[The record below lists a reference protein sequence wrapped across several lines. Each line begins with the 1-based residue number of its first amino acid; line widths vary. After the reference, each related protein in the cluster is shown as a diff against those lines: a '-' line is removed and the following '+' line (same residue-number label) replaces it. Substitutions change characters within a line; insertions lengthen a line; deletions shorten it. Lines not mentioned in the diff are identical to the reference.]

1 MYSFESEV
9 VIIKTKEKIALTFLC
24 ILNVLLSA
32 CLIVVTFLTK
42 DLINVALTH
51 DQNKWNILLGYAGCL
66 IGVVVIQ
73 ITFKIIYNFI
83 FNKASINYELELKE
97 KIYQSYLLKDI
108 SQIRFIHSGEMSNIY
123 INDVKNVTDGYFS
136 VIPATILNISKFL
149 FAFIALVIIDW
160 RFLLVAL
167 VIGLLA
173 FCYSR
178 FYGRKVKKLQKDALA
193 KDGKLISYMQE
204 STENIK
210 LIKAMN
216 AEESATELLNKRSK
230 ENFEAKYRYHNF
242 AIIGSAGLLSVL
254 NFTYIVALIY
264 GAIMLFKYP
273 DAFSYGTLVSLLQLV
288 NYFETPFTS
297 LSRVLNK
304 YYAFKV
310 SDKRIK
316 EIFALKEEEQNLL
329 DVDFKQIVF
338 DNVSFDYDKQVIKNL
353 SFVVN
358 KNDLVA
364 IKGRSGIGKS
374 TIINLLLGFIKPK
387 EGEIYIIDKDN
398 NKINVG
404 ANTRNLFSYVPQE
417 VIMFSGSIRE
427 NISLFVKNKT
437 EEEINEALKLSCIY
451 DEIMAMPKKLDNIL
465 TERGQGLSLGQIQRI
480 LIAIAILK
488 DNDVL
493 LLDEFTSALDKEVET
508 KIVNNLLKLHKTI
521 IMISHRNLEIQ
532 GCKEIQLEEIEN
544 D

>member
-1 MYSFESEV
+1 M

-24 ILNVLLSA
+24 VLNVLLSA

-51 DQNKWNILLGYAGCL
+51 DQSKWNILLGYAGCL

-83 FNKASINYELELKE
+83 LNKASINYELELKE
-97 KIYQSYLLKDI
+97 KIYQSYLSKDI

-149 FAFIALVIIDW
+149 FAFIALIIIDW

-178 FYGRKVKKLQKDALA
+178 FYGRKVKKLQKDSLA

-329 DVDFKQIVF
+329 EIDFKQIVF

-358 KNDLVA
+358 KSDLVA

-387 EGEIYIIDKDN
+387 EGSIYIIDNDN
-398 NKINVG
+398 NKISVG

-451 DEIMAMPKKLDNIL
+451 DEIMAMPKKLDNVL

-488 DNDVL
+488 NNDVL

-508 KIVNNLLKLHKTI
+508 KIVSNLLKLHKTI

-532 GCKEIQLEEIEN
+532 ECKEIKLEEIEN

>member
-73 ITFKIIYNFI
+73 ITFKIVYNFI
-83 FNKASINYELELKE
+83 LNKASINYELELKE
-97 KIYQSYLLKDI
+97 KIYQNYLSKDI

-404 ANTRNLFSYVPQE
+404 ANTRSLFSYVPQE

-451 DEIMAMPKKLDNIL
+451 DEIMAMPKKLDNVL

-493 LLDEFTSALDKEVET
+493 LLDEFTSALDKEVEA

-532 GCKEIQLEEIEN
+532 ECKEVKLEEVEN

>member
-24 ILNVLLSA
+24 VLNVLLSA

-51 DQNKWNILLGYAGCL
+51 DQSKWNILLGYAGCL

-149 FAFIALVIIDW
+149 FAFVALIIIDW

-178 FYGRKVKKLQKDALA
+178 FYGKKVKKLQKDSLA

-216 AEESATELLNKRSK
+216 AEGSATELLNKRSK

-316 EIFALKEEEQNLL
+316 EIFALKEEKQNLL
-329 DVDFKQIVF
+329 DVDFKQIIF

-387 EGEIYIIDKDN
+387 EGSIYIIDNDN
-398 NKINVG
+398 NKISVG

-532 GCKEIQLEEIEN
+532 ECKEVKLEEVEN

>member
-51 DQNKWNILLGYAGCL
+51 DQNKWNILLRYAGCL

-73 ITFKIIYNFI
+73 ITFKIVYNFI
-83 FNKASINYELELKE
+83 LNKASINYELELKE
-97 KIYQSYLLKDI
+97 KIYQSYLSKDI

-398 NKINVG
+398 NKISVG

-451 DEIMAMPKKLDNIL
+451 DEIMAMPKKLDNVL

-532 GCKEIQLEEIEN
+532 ECKEVKLEEVEN

>member
-24 ILNVLLSA
+24 MLNVLLSA

-73 ITFKIIYNFI
+73 ITFKIVYNFI
-83 FNKASINYELELKE
+83 LNKASINYELELKE
-97 KIYQSYLLKDI
+97 KIYQSYLSKDI

-404 ANTRNLFSYVPQE
+404 ANTRSLFSYVPQE

-451 DEIMAMPKKLDNIL
+451 DEIMAMPKKLDNVL

-493 LLDEFTSALDKEVET
+493 LLDEFTSALDKEVEA

-532 GCKEIQLEEIEN
+532 ECKEVKLEEVEN

>member
-83 FNKASINYELELKE
+83 LNKASINYELELKE
-97 KIYQSYLLKDI
+97 KIYQSYLSKDI

-149 FAFIALVIIDW
+149 FAFIALIIIDW

-178 FYGRKVKKLQKDALA
+178 FYGRRVKKLQKDALA

-273 DAFSYGTLVSLLQLV
+273 EAFSYGTLVSLLQLV

-329 DVDFKQIVF
+329 NVDFKQIVF

-398 NKINVG
+398 NKISIG
-404 ANTRNLFSYVPQE
+404 ANTRSLFSYVPQE

-427 NISLFVKNKT
+427 NISLFVKDKT

-451 DEIMAMPKKLDNIL
+451 DEIMAMPKKLDNVL

-488 DNDVL
+488 NNDVL

-532 GCKEIQLEEIEN
+532 ECKEIKLEEVEN

>member
-51 DQNKWNILLGYAGCL
+51 DQNKWNILLRYAGCL

-73 ITFKIIYNFI
+73 ITFKIVYNFI
-83 FNKASINYELELKE
+83 LNKASINYELELKE
-97 KIYQSYLLKDI
+97 KIYQSYLSKDI

-316 EIFALKEEEQNLL
+316 EIFALKEEGQNLL

-398 NKINVG
+398 NKISVG
-404 ANTRNLFSYVPQE
+404 ANTRSLFSYVPQE

-451 DEIMAMPKKLDNIL
+451 DEIMAMPKKLDNVL

-532 GCKEIQLEEIEN
+532 ECKEVKLEEVEN

>member
-32 CLIVVTFLTK
+32 CLIVVIFLTK

-51 DQNKWNILLGYAGCL
+51 DQNKLNILLGYAGCL

-73 ITFKIIYNFI
+73 ITFKIVYNFI
-83 FNKASINYELELKE
+83 LNKASINYELELKE
-97 KIYQSYLLKDI
+97 KIYQNYLSKDI

-297 LSRVLNK
+297 LSRVLNN

-404 ANTRNLFSYVPQE
+404 ANTRSLFSYVPQE

-451 DEIMAMPKKLDNIL
+451 DEIMAMPKKLDNVL

-493 LLDEFTSALDKEVET
+493 LLDEFTSALDKEVEA

-532 GCKEIQLEEIEN
+532 ECKEVKLEEVEN

>member
-51 DQNKWNILLGYAGCL
+51 AQNKWNILLGYAGCL

-73 ITFKIIYNFI
+73 ITFKIVYNFI
-83 FNKASINYELELKE
+83 LNKASINYELELKE
-97 KIYQSYLLKDI
+97 KIYQSYLSKDI

-387 EGEIYIIDKDN
+387 EGSIYIIDKDN
-398 NKINVG
+398 NKISVG

-451 DEIMAMPKKLDNIL
+451 DEIMAMPKKLDNVL

>member
-51 DQNKWNILLGYAGCL
+51 AQNKWNILLGYAGCL

-73 ITFKIIYNFI
+73 ITFKIVYNFI
-83 FNKASINYELELKE
+83 LNKASINYELELKE
-97 KIYQSYLLKDI
+97 KIYQSYLSKDI

-316 EIFALKEEEQNLL
+316 EIFALKEEKQNLL
-329 DVDFKQIVF
+329 SINFKQIIF

-387 EGEIYIIDKDN
+387 EGSIYIIDKDN
-398 NKINVG
+398 NKISVG

-451 DEIMAMPKKLDNIL
+451 DEIMAMPKKLDNVL

>member
-404 ANTRNLFSYVPQE
+404 ANTRSLFSYVPQE

>member
-149 FAFIALVIIDW
+149 FAFVALIVIDW

-178 FYGRKVKKLQKDALA
+178 FYGKKVKKLQKDSLA

-216 AEESATELLNKRSK
+216 AEGSATELLNKRSK

-316 EIFALKEEEQNLL
+316 EIFALKEERQNLL
-329 DVDFKQIVF
+329 DVDFKQIIF

-398 NKINVG
+398 NKISVG

>member
-24 ILNVLLSA
+24 VLNVLLSA

-51 DQNKWNILLGYAGCL
+51 DQNKWNILLRYAGCL

-149 FAFIALVIIDW
+149 FAFVALIVIDW

-178 FYGRKVKKLQKDALA
+178 FYGKKVKKLQKDSLA

-216 AEESATELLNKRSK
+216 AEGSATELLNKRSK

-316 EIFALKEEEQNLL
+316 EIFALKEEKQNLL
-329 DVDFKQIVF
+329 SINFKQIIF

-387 EGEIYIIDKDN
+387 EGSIYIIDNDN
-398 NKINVG
+398 NKISVG

>member
-51 DQNKWNILLGYAGCL
+51 DQNKWNILLRYAGCL

-73 ITFKIIYNFI
+73 ITFKIVYNFI
-83 FNKASINYELELKE
+83 LNKASINYELELKE
-97 KIYQSYLLKDI
+97 KIYQSYLSKDI

-178 FYGRKVKKLQKDALA
+178 FYGKKVKKLQKDALA

>member
-149 FAFIALVIIDW
+149 FAFVALIVIDW

-178 FYGRKVKKLQKDALA
+178 FYGRKVKKLQKNALA

-216 AEESATELLNKRSK
+216 AEGSATELLNKRSK

-273 DAFSYGTLVSLLQLV
+273 NAFSYGTLVSLLQLV

-316 EIFALKEEEQNLL
+316 EIFALKEETQNLL
-329 DVDFKQIVF
+329 SINFKQIIF

-387 EGEIYIIDKDN
+387 EGSIYIIDNDN
-398 NKINVG
+398 NKISVG

-451 DEIMAMPKKLDNIL
+451 NEIMAMPKKLDNVL

>member
-97 KIYQSYLLKDI
+97 KIYQSYLSKDI

-451 DEIMAMPKKLDNIL
+451 DEIMAMPKKLDNVL

-532 GCKEIQLEEIEN
+532 ECKEVKLEEVEN

>member
-97 KIYQSYLLKDI
+97 KIYQSYLSKDI

-404 ANTRNLFSYVPQE
+404 ANTRSLFSYVPQE

-437 EEEINEALKLSCIY
+437 EGEINEALKLSCIY
-451 DEIMAMPKKLDNIL
+451 DEIMAMPKKLDNVL

-532 GCKEIQLEEIEN
+532 ECKEVKLEEVEN

>member
-51 DQNKWNILLGYAGCL
+51 DQSKWNILLRYAGCL
-66 IGVVVIQ
+66 IGVVVFQ

-149 FAFIALVIIDW
+149 FAFVALIVIDW

-178 FYGRKVKKLQKDALA
+178 FYGKKVKKLQKDSLA

-216 AEESATELLNKRSK
+216 AEGSATELLNKRSK

-316 EIFALKEEEQNLL
+316 EIFALKEEKQNLL
-329 DVDFKQIVF
+329 SINFKQIIF

-398 NKINVG
+398 NKISVG

-480 LIAIAILK
+480 LFAIAILK

-532 GCKEIQLEEIEN
+532 GCKEIQLDEIEN

>member
-51 DQNKWNILLGYAGCL
+51 DQNKWNILLRYAGCL

-97 KIYQSYLLKDI
+97 KIYQSYLSKDI

-329 DVDFKQIVF
+329 DVYFKQIVF

-404 ANTRNLFSYVPQE
+404 ANTRSLFSYVPQE

-437 EEEINEALKLSCIY
+437 EGEINEALKLSCIY
-451 DEIMAMPKKLDNIL
+451 DEIMAMPKKLDNVL

-532 GCKEIQLEEIEN
+532 ECKEVKLEEVEN

>member
-51 DQNKWNILLGYAGCL
+51 DQSKWNILLRYAGCL

-149 FAFIALVIIDW
+149 FAFVALIVIDW

-178 FYGRKVKKLQKDALA
+178 FYGKKVKKLQKDSLA

-273 DAFSYGTLVSLLQLV
+273 NAFSYGTLVSLLQLV

-316 EIFALKEEEQNLL
+316 EIFALKEETQNLL
-329 DVDFKQIVF
+329 SINFKQIIF

-387 EGEIYIIDKDN
+387 EGSIYIIDNDN
-398 NKINVG
+398 NKISVG

>member
-97 KIYQSYLLKDI
+97 KIYQSYLSKDI

-178 FYGRKVKKLQKDALA
+178 FYGRKVKKLQKNALA

-216 AEESATELLNKRSK
+216 AEGSATELLNKRSK

-316 EIFALKEEEQNLL
+316 EIFALKEEKQNLL

-387 EGEIYIIDKDN
+387 EGEIYIIDNDN
-398 NKINVG
+398 NKISVG

>member
-97 KIYQSYLLKDI
+97 KIYQSYLSKDI

-216 AEESATELLNKRSK
+216 AEGSATELLNKRSK

-404 ANTRNLFSYVPQE
+404 ANTRSLFSYVPQE

-437 EEEINEALKLSCIY
+437 EGEINEALKLSCIY
-451 DEIMAMPKKLDNIL
+451 DEIMAMPKKLDNVL

-532 GCKEIQLEEIEN
+532 ECKEVKLEEVEN

>member
-51 DQNKWNILLGYAGCL
+51 AQNKWNILLGYAGCL

-73 ITFKIIYNFI
+73 ITFKIVYNFI
-83 FNKASINYELELKE
+83 LNKASINYELELKE
-97 KIYQSYLLKDI
+97 KIYQSYLSKDI

-387 EGEIYIIDKDN
+387 EGSIYIIDKDN
-398 NKINVG
+398 NKISVG

>member
-51 DQNKWNILLGYAGCL
+51 AQNKWNILLGYAGCL

-73 ITFKIIYNFI
+73 ITFKIVYNFI
-83 FNKASINYELELKE
+83 LNKASINYELELKE
-97 KIYQSYLLKDI
+97 KIYQSYLSKDI

-316 EIFALKEEEQNLL
+316 EIFALKEEKQNLL
-329 DVDFKQIVF
+329 SINFKQIIF

-387 EGEIYIIDKDN
+387 EGSIYIIDNDN
-398 NKINVG
+398 NKISVG

-451 DEIMAMPKKLDNIL
+451 DEIMAMPKKLDNVL

>member
-97 KIYQSYLLKDI
+97 KIYQSYLSKDI

-329 DVDFKQIVF
+329 DVDFKQIIF

-387 EGEIYIIDKDN
+387 EGSIYIIDNDN
-398 NKINVG
+398 NKISVG

>member
-97 KIYQSYLLKDI
+97 KIYQSYLSKDI

-216 AEESATELLNKRSK
+216 AEGSATELLNKRSK

-338 DNVSFDYDKQVIKNL
+338 DNVSFDYDKKIIKNL

-437 EEEINEALKLSCIY
+437 EGEINEALKLSCIY
-451 DEIMAMPKKLDNIL
+451 DEIMAMPKKLDNVL

-532 GCKEIQLEEIEN
+532 ECKEVKLEEVEN

>member
-338 DNVSFDYDKQVIKNL
+338 DNVSFDYDKKVIKNL

-358 KNDLVA
+358 KNDLVT

-404 ANTRNLFSYVPQE
+404 ANTRSLFSYVPQE

-451 DEIMAMPKKLDNIL
+451 DEIMAMPKKLDNVL

>member
-83 FNKASINYELELKE
+83 LNKASINYELELKE
-97 KIYQSYLLKDI
+97 KIYQSYLSKDI

-204 STENIK
+204 STVNIK

-404 ANTRNLFSYVPQE
+404 ANTRSLFSYVPQE

>member
-97 KIYQSYLLKDI
+97 KIYQSYLSKDI

-404 ANTRNLFSYVPQE
+404 ANTRSLFSYVPQE

-532 GCKEIQLEEIEN
+532 ECKEIQLEEIEN

>member
-42 DLINVALTH
+42 DLINVALIH

-83 FNKASINYELELKE
+83 LNKASINYELELKE
-97 KIYQSYLLKDI
+97 KIYQSYLSKDI

-338 DNVSFDYDKQVIKNL
+338 DNVSFDYDKRVIKNL

-404 ANTRNLFSYVPQE
+404 ANTRSLFSYVPQE

-451 DEIMAMPKKLDNIL
+451 DEIMAMPKKLDNVL

-532 GCKEIQLEEIEN
+532 ECKEVKLEEVEN